1 MIEPGEL
8 SEWLNQSLSV
18 VGLATTP
25 LEILGFITGAICVYL
40 NTQQNVWG
48 WFFGIINAVLYTV
61 VFWQARLYA
70 DMGLQG
76 YYFFTS
82 IYGWW
87 MWLYGGKNN
96 EELPVTKT
104 PVRLY
109 GLFTVLF
116 LVATGMWGYL
126 LGRFTDASFSYLDSA
141 LTAASLIGQ
150 YMMARKYLE
159 NWLVW
164 IVADACYVVMYLYKD
179 LHLTALLYA
188 VFLGLA
194 VMGYLQWRRA
204 HHLSDPA
211 EEELLRQSN

>member
-1 MIEPGEL
+1 MI
-8 SEWLNQSLSV
+8 EWLNLSLRM
-18 VGLATTP
+18 GYLATTP

-48 WFFGIINAVLYTV
+48 WFFGIINAVLYAF
-61 VFWQARLYA
+61 VFLEAKLYA

-76 YYFFTS
+76 YYFITS

-87 MWLYGGKNN
+87 MWLYGGKNH
-96 EELPVTKT
+96 ESLPVSHM

-109 GLFTVLF
+109 GVFLGLFVAATALWGF
-116 LVATGMWGYL
+116 LLNRY
-126 LGRFTDASFSYLDSA
+126 TDASLSYADSA
-141 LTAASLIGQ
+141 LTAASLLGQ

-164 IVADACYVVMYLYKD
+164 IAADLCYVGLYVFKN

-188 VFLGLA
+188 VFMGLA
-194 VMGYLQWRRA
+194 IMGYVQWRRA
-204 HHLSDPA
+204 
-211 EEELLRQSN
+211 LLPDKQESY